1 MSTPMNV
8 LVCGGA
14 GYIGSHMVKLLLEQG
29 HSPIVFDNLSTG
41 HEEAVPAE
49 LLALGDLRDKS
60 SLRRVLAEHS
70 FDAVMH
76 FAAKSIVPESVADPA
91 AYYENNVIGTLN
103 LLDAMREEGVQRFV
117 FSSTAAVYGNP
128 VSHAG
133 AASGAQGSSSLIDEQ
148 HSLAPLN
155 PYGRSKLQVE
165 QALQDYAA
173 AYGFRSVCF
182 RYFNAAGADPSG
194 ELGESHDPETHLI
207 PNTLRAVLG
216 TGPQLKVFGDDYATP
231 DGTCV
236 RDYIHVNDLAD
247 AHLRALLHMR
257 DNEGAHVFNLG
268 NGVGFSV
275 KEVLN
280 AAEEVTGQPVPHEM
294 APRRA
299 GDADMLVADSAK
311 ARSVLGWQPG
321 FTDVREI
328 IETAWRW
335 HKDQRF

>member
-1 MSTPMNV
+1 MNV

-14 GYIGSHMVKLLLEQG
+14 GYIGSHMVKLLQLQG

-41 HEEAVPAE
+41 HEEAVPPE
-49 LLALGDLRDKS
+49 LLVLGDLRDKS

-76 FAAKSIVPESVADPA
+76 FAAKSIVPESVAEPA
-91 AYYENNVIGTLN
+91 AYYENNVVGTLN
-103 LLDAMREEGVQRFV
+103 LLEAMREEGIQRFV

-128 VSHAG
+128 VAG
-133 AASGAQGSSSLIDEQ
+133 TGSTLIDEQ

-165 QALQDYAA
+165 QALQDYAQ
-173 AYGFRSVCF
+173 AYGFRSVTF

-194 ELGESHDPETHLI
+194 DLGESHDPETHLI
-207 PNTLRAVLG
+207 PNTLKAILG
-216 TGPQLKVFGDDYATP
+216 TGPQLKLFGDDYETP

-247 AHLRALLHMR
+247 AHLRALIHMR
-257 DNEGAHVFNLG
+257 ENEGAHVFNLG
-268 NGVGFSV
+268 NGLGFSV
-275 KEVLN
+275 KEVLS
-280 AAEEVTGQPVPHEM
+280 AAEEVTGREVPHEM

-299 GDADMLVADSAK
+299 GDAAVLVADSAK
-311 ARSVLGWQPG
+311 AREVLGWAPE
-321 FTDVREI
+321 FTDVRQI

-335 HKDQRF
+335 HNDQRF